1 MESKFT
7 RPKEGAIIGGV
18 CLGIANYFK
27 IDVVIV
33 RLVFVLL
40 LIADGVGIVAYII
53 LLIVM
58 PEEQGVSLADKIKNE
73 FADENK
79 EKIKKGAKEAVSDI
93 KNVVK
98 NSRGEIIFAYALIII
113 GSLFLVN
120 NLFPAMSFARSWP
133 LLLVLLGVIMLLP
146 LSGKGGDDDSK

>member
-27 IDVVIV
+27 IDVVVV

-40 LIADGVGIVAYII
+40 LIADGVGIFAYII

-58 PEEQGVSLADKIKNE
+58 PEERGVSFADRIKKE
-73 FADENK
+73 FTDENK
-79 EKIKKGAKEAVSDI
+79 EKIKKGAKETVGDI
-93 KNVVK
+93 KKVAK
-98 NSRGEIIFAYALIII
+98 NSRGETIFAYALIVV

-120 NLFPAMSFARSWP
+120 NLFPTLSFTRSWP

-146 LSGKGGDDDSK
+146 LSGRRGNDDGK